1 MPMTNE
7 RRNDASYDTRSYLD
21 AWYVNNWSLFND
33 IVILHKT
40 VKVIFK
46 KDGAY

>member
-1 MPMTNE
+1 MSG
-7 RRNDASYDTRSYLD
+7 RNDVSYDTRVYLD
-21 AWYVNNWSLFND
+21 AWYVKNWSLFND
-33 IVILHKT
+33 IVILLKT